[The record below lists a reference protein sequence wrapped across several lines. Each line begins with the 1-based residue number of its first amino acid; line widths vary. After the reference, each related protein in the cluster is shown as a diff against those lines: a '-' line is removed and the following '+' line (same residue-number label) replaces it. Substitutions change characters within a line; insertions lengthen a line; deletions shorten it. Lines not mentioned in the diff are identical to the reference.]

1 MVKNT
6 GGCKTKGLARKLVN
20 APVNTKLRLPE
31 DECECYAKVLKM
43 LGNGMCHVNLV
54 YKDTLFENVICHIR
68 GKFRNRNKRSNL
80 VSNGD
85 TLLVGIRDWE
95 SNIENCDLLFIYNIS
110 LVNLISLPHSLT
122 SEKQHDK
129 QTLSNESD
137 IIFDNSN
144 HCQHISISSLNA
156 DNIDRN
162 TQRDRDADADID
174 FNDI

>member
-54 YKDTLFENVICHIR
+54 YKDKLFENVICHIR

-95 SNIENCDLLFIYNIS
+95 SNIENCDLLFIYNIQ
-110 LVNLISLPHSLT
+110 LINLISLPFQLISDNEH
-122 SEKQHDK
+122 QHDT
-129 QTLSNESD
+129 QTKSNGSD
-137 IIFDNSN
+137 IIFDNSFHSN
-144 HCQHISISSLNA
+144 LSGS
-156 DNIDRN
+156 DNEYITHS
-162 TQRDRDADADID
+162 TQIELEIN